1 MKDIKIALRDLIPID
16 ELQEMQ
22 DSFSEVANVSIR
34 TIDANGHSLTNMSN
48 VLSICHEAYKNK
60 EIRDKLCKQCL
71 PAFLGGEGIIDEE
84 LSFECMPGLKHYMV
98 PLKVSLSSTTSLI
111 LGYMIIGPVVF
122 MKRNDKEDYRQIAY
136 KMGIEFDQLWSW
148 ILEFR
153 VFSYRGVH
161 SLKDMIENM
170 TSRILNLA
178 YAKMVIQKKMSGDR
192 SARVFERRAAAARYI
207 DEFLELFLDFVMQV
221 TQGNAGSV
229 MLLDSEKG
237 TLEMRSSRG
246 LPSEVSQRASLKL
259 GEGISGLAA
268 EMKKSFLINEGHVDN
283 IISDRLNKPAIF
295 SSMVVPIKS
304 REDIYGVVN
313 VSSSKAQPV
322 KFDET
327 ILALVTR
334 AAGIAGVAL
343 ASMQN

>member
-1 MKDIKIALRDLIPID
+1 MKNIKITLTDLIPLN

-22 DSFSEVANVSIR
+22 DSFSEVANVSVR
-34 TIDANGHSLTNMSN
+34 TIDANGRSLTDMSN
-48 VLSICHEAYKNK
+48 MLSIC
-60 EIRDKLCKQCL
+60 RDGFCKQCL

-84 LSFECMPGLKHYMV
+84 LSFECMPGLKHYLI
-98 PLKVSLSSTTSLI
+98 PLKVSLSLASSLI
-111 LGYMIIGPVVF
+111 LGYMIVGPVIF
-122 MKRNDKEDYRQIAY
+122 MKRNEKEEYREAAQ
-136 KMGIEFDQLWSW
+136 KMGIELDQLWSW

-153 VFSYRGVH
+153 VFSYRGIH

-178 YAKMVIQKKMSGDR
+178 YAKMMIQKKMSGDS
-192 SARVFERRAAAARYI
+192 SARLFERRAAALRHR

-221 TQGNAGSV
+221 TRGSAGSV
-229 MLLDSEKG
+229 MLLDSNKG
-237 TLEMRSSRG
+237 TLEIRSFRG
-246 LPSEVSQRASLKL
+246 LPPEVAQKTSLKL

-268 EMKKSFLINEGHVDN
+268 EMKKPFLINEERVDRL
-283 IISDRLNKPAIF
+283 ISDRLKNPALF

-304 REDIYGVVN
+304 REDVYGVVN
-313 VSSSKAQPV
+313 VSSDKSLPI

-327 ILALVTR
+327 TLAFLTK

-343 ASMQN
+343 ESMQN